1 MAFQIR
7 SRSSRRPYVKTKL
20 IVQALLFCCLV
31 SAGIVTVRRNSNLC
45 SYLLLSQQI
54 HTEEFEQATSTQ
66 QNRDYNNN
74 AGNKVVVSINRESAN
89 STTAGV
95 DEGEGNYEDRHN
107 NANDTNTNDVTSSN
121 DKYKGSEGKE
131 ENKQHHS
138 NESSIHDYTN
148 INNNTIN
155 NDVNNSTTTD
165 DSSSNDGNAKDDIK
179 VAIGDENRSSSITTS
194 SATTTTAE
202 DDDNIKVP
210 SVILVGTQKGGT
222 EALQEYLKL
231 HPNMTASIK
240 YEPHFF
246 NTVRSPH
253 EYLNG
258 TIPAQDIPS
267 YIRKYKKHAFN
278 MKYLKSHPN
287 QTTFEKTPRYMFD
300 RKAPYRIK
308 SVAPDA
314 KIIMLL
320 RDPVERAY
328 SHFKMKSSKGYYY
341 YTGRSFEDCIA
352 LDMKMLKRAGVI
364 AATSNGIVSKN
375 TGEGDDE
382 QDEDGERPLDIAWM
396 EYMRIPM
403 QKKCDAMIG
412 RGIYALQLRIWWKV
426 YAAEDERRDQ
436 ILVYKSEDL
445 LPDKN
450 NHVDLQTIYNFIGVP
465 DMNLKGEQKK
475 IHVALN
481 HTPMRSKSESML
493 RDFYRPFNEE
503 LFKLIGDNWFSPWG
517 GY

>member
-1 MAFQIR
+1 
-7 SRSSRRPYVKTKL
+7 
-20 IVQALLFCCLV
+20 
-31 SAGIVTVRRNSNLC
+31 
-45 SYLLLSQQI
+45 
-54 HTEEFEQATSTQ
+54 
-66 QNRDYNNN
+66 
-74 AGNKVVVSINRESAN
+74 
-89 STTAGV
+89 
-95 DEGEGNYEDRHN
+95 
-107 NANDTNTNDVTSSN
+107 
-121 DKYKGSEGKE
+121 
-131 ENKQHHS
+131 
-138 NESSIHDYTN
+138 
-148 INNNTIN
+148 
-155 NDVNNSTTTD
+155 
-165 DSSSNDGNAKDDIK
+165 
-179 VAIGDENRSSSITTS
+179 
-194 SATTTTAE
+194 
-202 DDDNIKVP
+202 
-210 SVILVGTQKGGT
+210 
-222 EALQEYLKL
+222 
-231 HPNMTASIK
+231 
-240 YEPHFF
+240 
-246 NTVRSPH
+246 
-253 EYLNG
+253 
-258 TIPAQDIPS
+258 
-267 YIRKYKKHAFN
+267 
-278 MKYLKSHPN
+278 
-287 QTTFEKTPRYMFD
+287 MFD

-328 SHFKMKSSKGYYY
+328 SHFKMKSSKGYY
-341 YTGRSFEDCIA
+341 TGRSFEDCIA
-352 LDMKMLKRAGVI
+352 LDMLKRAGVI

-445 LPDKN
+445 LPDRN